1 MVSDNIILDMHIHSH
16 YSRDSIL
23 SLKEISSYARKEGV
37 TPVICDHNS
46 IQGSLKY
53 NQLDYFHDDQIPSI
67 ISAEIKTTKGEII
80 GLFINEEI
88 PPYLSPEETLDIIM
102 DQGGIA
108 VIPHPGDRYRKSAM
122 KYEIISS
129 LLPKIHTIEVY
140 NSRTLS
146 LGNITEAKKFANKH
160 GLLVTGGSDAHCRWE
175 LFQTTVRIAPF
186 DSPKELLN
194 NLHYADIRYK
204 RSLPVFHALSVI
216 SRKLRR

>member
-1 MVSDNIILDMHIHSH
+1 MDSDNIILDMHIHSH

-23 SLKEISSYARKEGV
+23 SLKEISSNARKGGI

-53 NQLDYFHDDQIPSI
+53 NQMDFFHDDRIPSI
-67 ISAEIKTTKGEII
+67 ISSEIKTTKGEII

-88 PPYLSPEETLDIIM
+88 PPYLSPEETLDIILE
-102 DQGGIA
+102 QGGIA

-129 LLPKIHTIEVY
+129 LLPKIHAIEVY

-146 LGNITEAKKFANKH
+146 PEDISVAKKFAKEH
-160 GLLVTGGSDAHCRWE
+160 GLLGTGGSDAHCRWE
-175 LFQTTVRIAPF
+175 LFRTTVRIAPF
-186 DSPKELLN
+186 ESPKEFLK
-194 NLHYADIRYK
+194 NLRYADIRYN
-204 RSLPVFHALSVI
+204 RSLPMYQLI
-216 SRKLRR
+216 SIMSRRLRR